1 MSSLAPDER
10 PARLSIGTIGAGRV
24 GAVLAAALARAGHHA
39 VAVAAVSRASLR
51 RAESLVPDATVLP
64 PDGVA
69 AQSDLLLLAVPD
81 DVLRELVGGLA
92 AAEVVRP
99 GTLVAHTSGAHG
111 YRVLDPLTDRGAL
124 PLALHPVMTF
134 TGTDVDL
141 QRLAGAC
148 FGVTSPDELR
158 PAAEALVIE
167 MGAEPVW
174 VDESMRPLYHAA
186 LATGAN
192 HLVTLVNQAA
202 DLLRD
207 AGVDQ
212 PTRLLGPL
220 LGAALDNALRH
231 GDAAMTGP
239 VARGDAGTVRAHLE
253 VLDDPAVRSAYV
265 ALSRLGAVR
274 ALAAG
279 TLPADRAEALL
290 DVLSADEASR

>member
-10 PARLSIGTIGAGRV
+10 PARLSVGTIGAGRV

-51 RAESLVPDATVLP
+51 RAESLVPDAAVLP

-69 AQSDLLLLAVPD
+69 ARADLLLLAVPD

-92 AAEVVRP
+92 AAGVVRP